1 MRIDLI
7 RHGACEDDVF
17 LRGRTDS
24 PLSLEGENQ
33 MRQALIGLPEP
44 CQIITSPASRCRFF
58 AEQHFKHVS
67 VRQALA
73 ERDFGSWDGLSLD
86 EIRAHYPKQ
95 LEAYFADPF
104 ADDIIPYGENLPL
117 FEARVVQEWD
127 RLCRSECDHLLI
139 FSHSGVQR
147 MVLKRILK
155 MQNEALFNLK
165 IGYAA
170 RLTFE
175 VTRVDEA
182 CFTHLVEMRQ
192 NEHAGVA

>member
-1 MRIDLI
+1 MI

-17 LRGRTDS
+17 LRGRSDS
-24 PLSLEGENQ
+24 KLSTEGERQ
-33 MRQALIGLPEP
+33 MRQALNGLPQP
-44 CQIITSPASRCRFF
+44 CQVISSPASRCRDF
-58 AEQHFKHVS
+58 AEQHFAHVS
-67 VRQALA
+67 IRQALA

-117 FEARVVQEWD
+117 FEARVVQEWN
-127 RLCRSECDHLLI
+127 RLCQSDCEHLLI

-147 MVLKRILK
+147 IVLKRILQ
-155 MQNEALFNLK
+155 MQNDALFNLK
-165 IGYAA
+165 LGYAT

-175 VTRVDEA
+175 VTRVGKE
-182 CFTHLVEMRQ
+182 CFTHLVEISQ
-192 NEHAGVA
+192 NEQAVIT